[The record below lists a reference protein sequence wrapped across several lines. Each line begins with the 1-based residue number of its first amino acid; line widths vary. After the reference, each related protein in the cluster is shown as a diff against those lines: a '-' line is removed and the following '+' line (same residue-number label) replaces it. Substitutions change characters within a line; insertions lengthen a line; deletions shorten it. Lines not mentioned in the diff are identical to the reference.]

1 MQRRVPPASTV
12 AQGRCSCLRR
22 SSTGKRVPAGR
33 PGRWA
38 RDEAG
43 ALARWR
49 PARSGWV
56 WGGAESAE
64 QPGEKRPHLNTHAFM
79 PTLCFSL
86 HFYRGK
92 VRSQEGREGATRTR
106 RPGPLGASGS
116 TLLAAPVQP
125 LTGGPGR
132 GRRES
137 SPGGVCPPEPL
148 RPRGRLPSGITTK
161 SLSVPTKLT

>member
-106 RPGPLGASGS
+106 RPGPLGASRS
-116 TLLAAPVQP
+116 TLLAAPLQP
-125 LTGGPGR
+125 LTGRSWQGEA
-132 GRRES
+132 REQ
-137 SPGGVCPPEPL
+137 PRWGVSTGTTAPP
-148 RPRGRLPSGITTK
+148 GRLPSGITTK